1 MIEQVGKNA
10 VKLASTAG
18 TKDEAMARIAEAEKM
33 GIEGMFNA
41 PQTPSPALAIETRAP
56 NDTAQMPVAVP
67 PTLQPT
73 VDETK
78 QPNAQKFKDP
88 DGSLNLDKIEK
99 SNEHLQRG
107 IESRAEKLEKLLK
120 LNRELQ
126 QKFTQKGQELSTKS
140 KELPDVEA
148 LEFTEEGKKKIID
161 DLDKDLVGTIV
172 KIARTAAKR
181 EAEPFIQDISS
192 LKEKARE
199 SRELTELD
207 DLVKDGNGWIIEEG
221 LTRFESVFKE
231 RPYLRQSN
239 TPFRDALR
247 FMELPSRDSQPTQAR
262 VGAQTPILG
271 AFQTVPPPNALP
283 PSTPEREIENLSA
296 ELRKAIARKDFK
308 RADEIQAQQDR
319 VYKGMYHR

>member
-18 TKDEAMARIAEAEKM
+18 TKDETMARIAEAEKM
-33 GIEGMFNA
+33 GIEGLFKA
-41 PQTPSPALAIETRAP
+41 PQTPSPSLAIETRAP
-56 NDTAQMPVAVP
+56 SETAQMPVDVP
-67 PTLQPT
+67 PTLKPT
-73 VDETK
+73 VEETK
-78 QPNAQKFKDP
+78 QPNAQKFKEP

-107 IESRAEKLEKLLK
+107 IESRAEKLLK

-126 QKFTQKGQELSTKS
+126 QKFTQTGQELSTKS
-140 KELPDVEA
+140 KEVMADVDA

-161 DLDKDLVGTIV
+161 DLDKDLIGTIV

-283 PSTPEREIENLSA
+283 PSTPERDIETLSA
-296 ELRKAIARKDFK
+296 ELRNALARKDFK